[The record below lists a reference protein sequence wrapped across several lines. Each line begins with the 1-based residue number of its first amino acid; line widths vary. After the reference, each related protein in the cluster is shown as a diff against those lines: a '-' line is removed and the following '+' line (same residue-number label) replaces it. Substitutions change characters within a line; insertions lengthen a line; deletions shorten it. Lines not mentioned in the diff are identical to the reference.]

1 MNSIDFVTQKRKFG
15 KYVLKLR
22 KRIKSTE
29 YKNRNI
35 SQQELSDRTEYL
47 SKKTIGEIERGETNP
62 SFETLLVLAKVLEI
76 HPKELFDFEI
86 ENDN

>member
-1 MNSIDFVTQKRKFG
+1 MNSIDFIKKKKQFG
-15 KYVLKLR
+15 KYVLILR

-76 HPKELFDFEI
+76 HPKELFDFEV
-86 ENDN
+86 D